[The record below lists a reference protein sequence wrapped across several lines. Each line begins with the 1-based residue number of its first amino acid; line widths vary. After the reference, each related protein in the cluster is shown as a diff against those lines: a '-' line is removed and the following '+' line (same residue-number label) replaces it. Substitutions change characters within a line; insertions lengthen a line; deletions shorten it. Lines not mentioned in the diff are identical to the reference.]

1 MYCLVCQL
9 VCLSRYSER
18 KLVNESKQVGLSLR
32 QFEVWRSTAATM
44 QPLQYCKTKS
54 ERVKKKSY
62 PERRRVLR
70 LKTWVQVLHNPLP
83 PIPVDLFTF
92 GSQTQGRKE
101 NISRL
106 CVWVLPLK
114 DLPFYSQFMILWFKL
129 VAVSNQILQKLQEHL
144 SWWACAWLFTFSL
157 SHCSVMK
164 PEGSAGIC
172 PRSWS
177 TFEESWVSQV
187 KSITRWLCLKLLSEK

>member
-129 VAVSNQILQKLQEHL
+129 LYSRNCKNICLDERVHDCLLFLSLTAAWWSQKAVQG
-144 SWWACAWLFTFSL
+144 
-157 SHCSVMK
+157 SV
-164 PEGSAGIC
+164 PGAGQ
-172 PRSWS
+172 PSR
-177 TFEESWVSQV
+177 
-187 KSITRWLCLKLLSEK
+187 RAG